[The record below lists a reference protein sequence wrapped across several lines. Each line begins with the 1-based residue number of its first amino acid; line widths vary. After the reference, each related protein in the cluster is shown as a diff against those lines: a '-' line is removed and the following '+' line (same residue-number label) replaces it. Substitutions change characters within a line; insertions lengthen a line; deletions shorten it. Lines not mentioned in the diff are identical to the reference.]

1 MEGTILNSLAVVDF
15 ELRPS
20 FTLKP
25 QAHVSEDAVDD
36 HTAYKEGTELPALLN
51 PASTAALF

>member
-1 MEGTILNSLAVVDF
+1 MEGTIKYVLAVVEF
-15 ELRPS
+15 ELYPS
-20 FTLKP
+20 FTLKL

-51 PASTAALF
+51 PASTIA

>member
-1 MEGTILNSLAVVDF
+1 MEGTIKYVLAVAEF
-15 ELRPS
+15 ELYPS
-20 FTLKP
+20 FTIKL